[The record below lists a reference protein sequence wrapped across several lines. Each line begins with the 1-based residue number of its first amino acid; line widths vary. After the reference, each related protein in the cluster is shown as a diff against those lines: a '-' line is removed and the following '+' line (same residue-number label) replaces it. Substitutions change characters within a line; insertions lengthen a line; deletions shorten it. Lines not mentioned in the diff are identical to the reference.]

1 MKRTMLAWL
10 LAAALLPAIGCAHR
24 PIERRVKHDFASN
37 DGVNIHYVTLGKRSG
52 PLVVMLHGFPDF
64 WYTWRHL
71 MEPLSENYRV
81 AALDMRGYNL
91 SDKPAGVENYT
102 LDKLVGDVAAVIR
115 NEGAGEAIVIGHDWG
130 GVVAWTFALNHPDMT
145 SRLIVLNLPHPRGM
159 ARELANNPDQQ
170 RASIYAQNFKREGA
184 HLTLN
189 AEQLARAVTDD
200 PEAIEKYVEAF
211 NQSDYEAMLNYYKA
225 NYPDQPYREDPT
237 PVIKAQMPVLI
248 IHGLD
253 DKALLAAGLNNN
265 WEWMEKDL
273 TIVTIPGA
281 GHFVQGDRPELVQ
294 RVIESWLAR

>member
-1 MKRTMLAWL
+1 MKRTILALL
-10 LAAALLPAIGCAHR
+10 LAAAMLPAVGCAYR
-24 PIERRVKHDFASN
+24 PIEKRVKHDFATN
-37 DGVNIHYVTLGKRSG
+37 DGVDIHYVTLGKRSG

-71 MEPLSENYRV
+71 MDPLSENYRV

-91 SDKPAGVENYT
+91 SGKPVGVQNYT
-102 LDKLVGDVAAVIR
+102 MDKLIGDVAAVIR

-130 GVVAWTFALNHPDMT
+130 GAVAWAFALNHPEMT
-145 SRLIVLNLPHPRGM
+145 DRLIVLNLPHPRGL
-159 ARELANNPDQQ
+159 ARELANNPDQE

-189 AEQLARAVTDD
+189 SEQLARSVTKD
-200 PEAIEKYVEAF
+200 PEAIELYVKAF
-211 NQSDYEAMLNYYKA
+211 DLSDYEAMLNYYKA
-225 NYPDQPYREDPT
+225 NYPDRPYQEDPT
-237 PVIKAQMPVLI
+237 PVIKAQMPVLM

-253 DKALLAAGLNNN
+253 DRALLAAGLNNT

-281 GHFVQGDRPELVQ
+281 GHFVQSDRPDLVQ
-294 RVIESWLAR
+294 RAIESWLSR